1 MWLLAEIEFAK
12 IICLSMLVLTCG
24 WLLARTYRQSSRTAR
39 PARDSSSAG
48 LDGKID
54 VLQRLIGEAD
64 QRIVWLE
71 ALNVHAAR
79 LTAGEPSSSP
89 PSHAYARPADHEA
102 PRRGGAKIGLR
113 VDAPALHAASP
124 AARRHKEIYALAD
137 AGLASAAIATRIGS
151 PVGEIELILGLRQTR
166 G

>member
-24 WLLARTYRQSSRTAR
+24 WLLVRTYRQPSRATR

-48 LDGKID
+48 LDDKID

-64 QRIVWLE
+64 QRIAWLE
-71 ALNVHAAR
+71 ALNDRAAR

-89 PSHAYARPADHEA
+89 PFHPDARPADHEA
-102 PRRGGAKIGLR
+102 PRWGGAKIGLR
-113 VDAPALHAASP
+113 VDAPVHHTASP
-124 AARRHKEIYALAD
+124 AARRHEEIYALAD
-137 AGLASAAIATRIGS
+137 SGLASAAIATRIGS